1 MAEEKQ
7 PLNREQMAAVLA
19 QNMGYGWIVNLGI
32 GIPTNVS
39 NFLTPEQE
47 IVLHSENGVIGYG
60 RLAGEGE
67 EDPDIV
73 NASATQSV
81 TLNPGAAIVH
91 HADSFNVI
99 RRGMIDVTCLGAY
112 QVAPDGSFANW
123 KITTEPWNNLGGIGG
138 AMDLASSAKQIYLAM
153 DHQTRDGE
161 PRLLEK
167 CSLPVTAPSGVT
179 LVVTNLAVVAVRN
192 GKFILEQHA
201 PGYTAEEI
209 QAVTGAPLEISP
221 DFRRVSV

>member
-7 PLNREQMAAVLA
+7 PLTREQMAAILA
-19 QNMGYGWIVNLGI
+19 QNIGVGWIVNLGI

-39 NFLTPEQE
+39 NFLTPEQDV
-47 IVLHSENGVIGYG
+47 VLHSENGVIGYG

-81 TLNPGAAIVH
+81 TLNPGASIVH
-91 HADSFNVI
+91 HADSFAVI

-123 KITTEPWNNLGGIGG
+123 KTTNEPWNNLGGIGG
-138 AMDLASSAKQIYLAM
+138 AMDLASSARQIYLAM
-153 DHQTRDGE
+153 DHTTRDGQ
-161 PRLLEK
+161 PRLLER
-167 CSLPVTAPSGVT
+167 CTLPVTAPTGVT
-179 LVVTNLAVVAVRN
+179 LVVTNIAVVAVRN
-192 GKFILEQHA
+192 GKFVLEQHA

-209 QAVTGAPLEISP
+209 QAVTGAPLEVSP

>member
-1 MAEEKQ
+1 MSEEKQ
-7 PLNREQMAAVLA
+7 PLTRDQMAAILA

-39 NFLTPEQE
+39 NFLTPDQE

-73 NASATQSV
+73 NASATQPV
-81 TLNPGAAIVH
+81 TLNPGASIVH
-91 HADSFNVI
+91 HADSFAVI

-123 KITTEPWNNLGGIGG
+123 KTTSEPWNNLGGIGG
-138 AMDLASSAKQIYLAM
+138 AMDLAACSKQVYLAM
-153 DHQTRDGE
+153 EHTTRDGQ

-167 CSLPVTAPSGVT
+167 CTLPVTAPSGVT
-179 LVVTNLAVVAVRN
+179 LVVTNIAVVAVRD

-221 DFRRVSV
+221 DFRRVAV

>member
-1 MAEEKQ
+1 MTEKQ
-7 PLNREQMAAVLA
+7 PLNRDQMAAVLA
-19 QNMGYGWIVNLGI
+19 QHLEDGWIVNLGI
-32 GIPTNVS
+32 GIPTGVS
-39 NFLTPEQE
+39 NFLRPEQE
-47 IVLHSENGVIGYG
+47 IVLTSENGVIGYG
-60 RLAGEGE
+60 RLAGAGE

-91 HADSFNVI
+91 HADSFALI
-99 RRGMIDVTCLGAY
+99 RRGMVDVTCLGAY

-123 KITTEPWNNLGGIGG
+123 KTTNEPWNNLGGIGG
-138 AMDLASSAKQIYLAM
+138 AMDLAACSKQIYLALE
-153 DHQTRDGE
+153 HTTREGE
-161 PRLLEK
+161 PRLMQK
-167 CSLPVTAPSGVT
+167 CTLPVTAPAGVT
-179 LVVTNLAVVAVRN
+179 LVVTNLAVVAVRD

-221 DFRRVSV
+221 NFRQVNV

>member
-7 PLNREQMAAVLA
+7 PLTREQMAAILA
-19 QNMGYGWIVNLGI
+19 QNIGVGWIVNLGI

-39 NFLTPEQE
+39 NFLTPEQDV
-47 IVLHSENGVIGYG
+47 VLHSENGVIGYG

-81 TLNPGAAIVH
+81 TLNPGASIVH
-91 HADSFNVI
+91 HADSFAVI
-99 RRGMIDVTCLGAY
+99 RRGMIDVTCLGTY

-123 KITTEPWNNLGGIGG
+123 KTTNEPWNNLGGIGG
-138 AMDLASSAKQIYLAM
+138 AMDLASSARQIYLAM
-153 DHQTRDGE
+153 DHTTRDGQ
-161 PRLLEK
+161 PRLLER
-167 CSLPVTAPSGVT
+167 CTLPVTAPTGVT
-179 LVVTNLAVVAVRN
+179 LVVTNIAVVAVRN
-192 GKFILEQHA
+192 GKFVLEQHA

-209 QAVTGAPLEISP
+209 QAVTGAPLEVSP